1 MTSQVELSHVSK
13 HYGGTVAVEDVS
25 LEVVPGELVALLGPS
40 GCGKTTTLRMI
51 AGFVRPTSGAIRIGG
66 RDMTALPPH
75 RRNTGMVFQ
84 SYALFPHLSVAEN
97 IAFGLKRRR
106 APKEE
111 IRRRV
116 DEIVAVL
123 RLQGLEQRLPRQL
136 SGGQQQRVAVGRALV
151 INPAVLLL
159 DEPFSNLDAQL
170 RAHVRDE
177 VDAVLRETR
186 TPAIFVT
193 HDREEA
199 LSLADRVGVM
209 VAGRIRQV
217 GTPFDVY
224 AHPVD
229 ATVARLVGEA
239 AVVAGVARDGVVGTP
254 LGPIPA
260 PGTPDGPCDVVL
272 RPERLRVRAD
282 AGGTSRVVHVTFYG
296 DHQSVRCT
304 LPDGTVV
311 EVRVADPRPELVPG
325 AAIVVEP
332 EGPPVAVTAG
342 SGAPPDAALS

>member
-1 MTSQVELSHVSK
+1 MT
-13 HYGGTVAVEDVS
+13 
-25 LEVVPGELVALLGPS
+25 LLRIHD
-40 GCGKTTTLRMI
+40 LAARM
-51 AGFVRPTSGAIRIGG
+51 
-66 RDMTALPPH
+66 PH
-75 RRNTGMVFQ
+75 
-84 SYALFPHLSVAEN
+84 E
-97 IAFGLKRRR
+97 
-106 APKEE
+106 
-111 IRRRV
+111 
-116 DEIVAVL
+116 
-123 RLQGLEQRLPRQL
+123 L
-136 SGGQQQRVAVGRALV
+136 SGGQQQRVALARALAPR
-151 INPAVLLL
+151 PAVLLL

-217 GTPFDVY
+217 GTPFEVY

-229 ATVARLVGEA
+229 ATVARLVGDA
-239 AVVAGVARDGVVGTP
+239 AVVSGDARDGVVGTP

-282 AGGTSRVVHVTFYG
+282 TGGTSRVVHVTFYG

-311 EVRVADPRPELVPG
+311 EVRVAEPRPELEPG

-332 EGPPVAVTAG
+332 DGPPVAVTTR
-342 SGAPPDAALS
+342 SGAPRDAALS